1 MYHLTDFLV
10 CISIALWNNVCGA
23 REFSVNF
30 ITPSVNFSWNWA
42 YFQKHPAKSRIFLRE
57 LGWSLPIACL
67 PSWDY
72 NRLHYVNSIHEYAA
86 YCYYTDWVVW
96 RSVYLSTVYTVSLP
110 WSCALQNTWI
120 EMSFG
125 LQCRGLL
132 AQLSLL
138 NSAHG
143 AKAAYVDMACWPL
156 LPWHFVN
163 SSSRLWITQSL
174 WLWRMTSGRRQ
185 SAQTHGYLPSSR
197 FITSWPSHHTVNE
210 MSVSQLSYI

>member
-1 MYHLTDFLV
+1 
-10 CISIALWNNVCGA
+10 
-23 REFSVNF
+23 
-30 ITPSVNFSWNWA
+30 
-42 YFQKHPAKSRIFLRE
+42 
-57 LGWSLPIACL
+57 
-67 PSWDY
+67 
-72 NRLHYVNSIHEYAA
+72 VNSIHEYAA

-132 AQLSLL
+132 TQLSLL

-174 WLWRMTSGRRQ
+174 WLWRMTSGRRHVRVPRPTVTFPAIDLLPVGQ
-185 SAQTHGYLPSSR
+185 ATTQLMKCLYRNCHIFNFKNYNRDQNSVATVHAVSAGSLRSADHLPNVI
-197 FITSWPSHHTVNE
+197 F
-210 MSVSQLSYI
+210 